1 MVAVLTT
8 VVVVIM
14 ADVPLLLQTPP
25 SHGTPV
31 MEEGLGCAQH
41 PTQDTGHPF
50 VSKQFWMEN
59 SIGAGSDLSTQ
70 LCAKGWKKN
79 LLLAS

>member
-14 ADVPLLLQTPP
+14 AGVPLLLQTPP

-41 PTQDTGHPF
+41 PTQDTSFCLKAVLDGKFH
-50 VSKQFWMEN
+50 WCW
-59 SIGAGSDLSTQ
+59 L
-70 LCAKGWKKN
+70 
-79 LLLAS
+79 